1 MDINFKETL
10 LEIIETKF
18 DIGYGSQW
26 QEDRPNIMINDF
38 HVSLPAQISDENMV
52 LNANVEFET
61 RLWDQEE
68 SIDYIMDMII
78 TTNIKPHKVMHKYQ
92 DSFEIEGII
101 KATRLQEQ
109 RLEKYGMFYVVYWQ
123 LKNCHIKINES
134 ICGAIK

>member
-1 MDINFKETL
+1 MGINFKETL
-10 LEIIETKF
+10 LEIIETEF

-38 HVSLPAQISDENMV
+38 HASLPAQTSGENMV

-61 RLWDQEE
+61 RLWNQEE
-68 SIDYIMDMII
+68 SIDDIINMII
-78 TTNIKPHKVMHKYQ
+78 TTNIKPHKVTHNSQ
-92 DSFEIEGII
+92 DTFEIEGII

-123 LKNCHIKINES
+123 LKNCHITINKS
-134 ICGAIK
+134 ICGKN